1 MLSSLLAGVVR
12 GFRGTWRRKE
22 MPPRNFRRPRL
33 ETLEERLVLSE
44 TTTTIPA
51 FADIPSIIGVP
62 DVIMAALPKGNPSV
76 IFLGDSIS
84 YGFAYGTGSA
94 VWSAFLAPLGAADFG
109 VSGQTTESL
118 LFQISLG
125 QLVGINPSVVVLD
138 IGGNNLLHGDSPQ
151 ATADGILATV
161 NTIHQYL
168 PQAQVLVLGVLP
180 GKPTADDPYRSLGSQ
195 TNAIV
200 SQSLAGEAQT
210 TFLDIGSLFVQA
222 DGTIS
227 TSILYDYIHPT
238 ALGYLEMTTALLPAI
253 ESFGLPAVPA
263 LPQSTTDLTMM
274 PT

>member
-1 MLSSLLAGVVR
+1 MLSSLIAGIAR

-22 MPPRNFRRPRL
+22 LPPRDFHRPQL
-33 ETLEERLVLSE
+33 ESLEERLVLSE

-51 FADIPSIIGVP
+51 FADIPSIIGIP

-94 VWSAFLAPLGAADFG
+94 IWSAIMAPLGAADFG
-109 VSGQTTESL
+109 VSGQTTESM

-151 ATADGILATV
+151 ATADGILANV

-168 PQAQVLVLGVLP
+168 PQAQVLVLGILP
-180 GKPTADDPYRSLGSQ
+180 GKPTADDPYRALGSQ
-195 TNAIV
+195 TNALV
-200 SQSLAGEAQT
+200 AQRLAGNVQT
-210 TFLDIGSLFVQA
+210 TFLDLGSHFVQP

-227 TSILYDYIHPT
+227 TSLMYDYIHPT
-238 ALGYLEMTTALLPAI
+238 ALGYLEMTSALLPAI
-253 ESFGLPAVPA
+253 EQIGLVLVPA
-263 LPQSTTDLTMM
+263 PAQTTDISMM
-274 PT
+274 PA